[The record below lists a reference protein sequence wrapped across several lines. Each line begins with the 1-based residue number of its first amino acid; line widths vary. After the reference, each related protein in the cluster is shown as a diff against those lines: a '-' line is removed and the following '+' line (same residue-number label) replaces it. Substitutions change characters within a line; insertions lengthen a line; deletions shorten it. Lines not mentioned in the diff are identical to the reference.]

1 MLKNWKFLLDCLLI
15 IIVGVI
21 LCTVLDLLFKTSTPL
36 LGKIG
41 LGIFAIMIIIT
52 RKGGSNDA
60 SCKLNTTRNIS
71 Y

>member
-52 RKGGSNDA
+52 RKGGSNGT
-60 SCKLNTTRNIS
+60 SGKTNITRNTS

>member
-1 MLKNWKFLLDCLLI
+1 LVKVKEDNMLKNWKFLLDCLLI

-41 LGIFAIMIIIT
+41 LGIFAIMIIIA
-52 RKGGSNDA
+52 RMRSNDPGPW
-60 SCKLNTTRNIS
+60 L
-71 Y
+71 